1 MRTSHYVLIGAML
14 MLGCNGCKKE
24 DDEPPPMPAAPTT
37 STPPPEPT
45 VLTTAEPAAP
55 GEVVRPELDNREDG
69 GTGNTVTAS
78 GAKASIKVPSDW
90 KKNVDGK
97 ITTLTAPDGKS
108 RLAVT
113 ASTNPTEELD
123 ELANKAGVAGCEWQP
138 PLTLTVGKD
147 KLSTQAADG
156 KCGGKPAAYMATE
169 GLVVFGSWDED
180 ADRNALFGAMR
191 SVSKLVAGKG
201 GVSRLVACCR
211 VLAQNAK
218 SQPMPQQGFM
228 MQAAAT
234 CEAAARNNNVA
245 AVNAA
250 LSQFGMKC
258 N

>member
-14 MLGCNGCKKE
+14 MVGCNGCKKE
-24 DDEPPPMPAAPTT
+24 EDDPPPMPAAPTT
-37 STPPPEPT
+37 STPPPEPA

-69 GTGNTVTAS
+69 GTGATLSVS
-78 GAKASIKVPSDW
+78 GAKAIVKVPTDW
-90 KKNVDGK
+90 KKKTEDKV
-97 ITTLTAPDGKS
+97 TVATAPDEKS
-108 RLAVT
+108 RLAVM
-113 ASTNPTEELD
+113 SGDDPLQEMD
-123 ELANKAGVAGCEWQP
+123 KLAEKAAVSSCEWGT

-147 KLSTQAADG
+147 KLSAQAADG

-169 GLVVFGSWDED
+169 DLITLASWDEGS
-180 ADRNALFGAMR
+180 DRNALFGILR
-191 SVSKLVAGKG
+191 SVAKRPTGKG

-218 SQPMPQQGFM
+218 SQPPPQSGFM